1 MHSNPISRPAGLA
14 QNPGPEACFI
24 NKGTSCTFLV
34 TTAQTQKSPRQ
45 RYAFDMVHTRSGRC
59 GSPTPTLTTEQPP
72 SPSAGTINDA
82 PDDVADL
89 SSKLSSMQSP
99 SKVTKTPP
107 ASPTPRHR
115 RSKTPKHDESSYAGQ
130 SHKSNTTMDMD
141 LENIIDDAMGN
152 CDKLIDNEGTVDIMK
167 DTCCA
172 SNSVDNNNEL
182 ENTSNNFCIPG
193 APPPLNIGDIRAALL
208 SGGGEPRPDNVKP
221 EGEFKCAQNLFSS
234 IKTIF
239 LDGDMNNA
247 SLRRK
252 TKAKFGDQD
261 DTPWGNARKMMYG
274 EKEVDIPKRGKFY
287 CAHKTADSSNNCTW
301 NVAYTWVK
309 EKQAFVILNGNG
321 PDKSPS
327 YNTNFCL
334 EHSHRVDGVCRGVN
348 DAFVVSRKDD
358 LESEEMD
365 FIRSVAQIHCS
376 VPEVQDAL
384 HNKFGK
390 KNNRRYSAVLLNN
403 LLGSVRD
410 QLFGKDRHQM
420 KELLE
425 DGARIIR
432 DGGVF
437 DWDVND
443 FRVLIG
449 LRYQSYLMRQVAE
462 QFGSYFFTMDGTYG
476 MSAAGLTFCPMVTV
490 DCCGLSMCCGVF
502 IALSENSKDAIKA
515 CKQFNLSS
523 VLDESEEVKVSD
535 QSFCDY
541 CSRRLFVFV

>member
-1 MHSNPISRPAGLA
+1 
-14 QNPGPEACFI
+14 
-24 NKGTSCTFLV
+24 
-34 TTAQTQKSPRQ
+34 
-45 RYAFDMVHTRSGRC
+45 MVDTRSGRRC
-59 GSPTPTLTTEQPP
+59 ESPTSTLTTAQPP
-72 SPSAGTINDA
+72 SPSAGTNNDA

-89 SSKLSSMQSP
+89 SSKLSLMQSP

-107 ASPTPRHR
+107 ASPTPRLR
-115 RSKTPKHDESSYAGQ
+115 RSKTPKHNDSSCAGQ
-130 SHKSNTTMDMD
+130 KIHKSNTTMDMD
-141 LENIIDDAMGN
+141 LENNTNDTMAN
-152 CDKLIDNEGTVDIMK
+152 NNLIDNEGTGVDITK

-172 SNSVDNNNEL
+172 SNPVDNNNEMNVDL
-182 ENTSNNFCIPG
+182 ENTNA
-193 APPPLNIGDIRAALL
+193 APPPLNISDTIAALL

-221 EGEFKCAQNLFSS
+221 EGEFKSPQNLISS
-234 IKTIF
+234 IRTIF
-239 LDGDMNNA
+239 LGSGMNKA
-247 SLRRK
+247 SLGRK
-252 TKAKFGDQD
+252 TKATFGEQD
-261 DTPWGNARKMMYG
+261 DTPWGDARKMMYG

-287 CAHKTADSSNNCTW
+287 CAHKTEDSSNKCTW
-301 NVAYTWVK
+301 NVAFTWIK
-309 EKQAFVILNGNG
+309 EKQAFVILNGDG

-348 DAFVVSRKDD
+348 DVFVVSRKDD
-358 LESEEMD
+358 LETEEMD

-390 KNNRRYSAVLLNN
+390 KNNRRYTTVLLNN

-420 KELLE
+420 KELME
-425 DGARIIR
+425 EGARIIKG
-432 DGGVF
+432 GGVF

-449 LRYQSYLMRQVAE
+449 LRYQSYLMQQVAV

-476 MSAAGLTFCPMVTV
+476 MGAAGLAFCPMVTV
-490 DCCGLSMCCGVF
+490 DCLGLSMCCGLF
-502 IALSENSKDAIKA
+502 IALSENSRDAIEA
-515 CKQFNLSS
+515 CKQFKLSS

-535 QSFCDY
+535 QSFCDACFSAPLCIVVTKY
-541 CSRRLFVFV
+541 ITFPLH